1 MEAKDGQCI
10 DGAASEV
17 PRCMKSDGVMET
29 IGGGDVMPRGKEN
42 DRKKTNGVNAN
53 RRQEERAPGYGDK
66 KVEGP
71 DRPST

>member
-1 MEAKDGQCI
+1 
-10 DGAASEV
+10 
-17 PRCMKSDGVMET
+17 MKSDGMMET